1 MGQAM
6 SALTGVRAP
15 AGSEHAMGSGSA
27 AATSSATAGPSQ
39 HGVQAHDGQ
48 IGSRAGGGLGS
59 AVIPPRASL
68 NDLPVEVF
76 DQIIPILNPRDIEAL
91 ANASRGIRRKVLSG
105 GSQAQYLHDFKKK
118 ISCVQ
123 NANDL
128 RRALYINRR
137 VSSSNFGAA
146 PFLSIES
153 APAAWKVDLLGLLQG
168 EILDMENTEQVESIV
183 AFESAVHL
191 FKVNPREIFQS
202 LSTRHKKQ
210 ISALEAQQRQDQEE
224 LRELQG
230 VNDRL
235 LNFIFSFIKGLSRFQ
250 P

>member
-15 AGSEHAMGSGSA
+15 AGGEHAMGSGSA

-105 GSQAQYLHDFKKK
+105 GSQAQY
-118 ISCVQ
+118 
-123 NANDL
+123 ANDL